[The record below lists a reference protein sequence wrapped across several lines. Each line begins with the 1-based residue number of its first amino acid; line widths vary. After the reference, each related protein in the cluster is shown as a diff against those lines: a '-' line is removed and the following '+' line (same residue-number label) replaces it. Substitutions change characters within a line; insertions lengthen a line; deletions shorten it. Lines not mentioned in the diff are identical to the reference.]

1 MQVNK
6 GDIFRVGRHIVACG
20 DSCDRDFVKQVI
32 GNNKVS
38 AVLTDPPYGVA
49 YVENKKDLVKIK
61 SGKIIENDHIQSEDE
76 YEEFT
81 RKWIGAIIP
90 YLSEYNS
97 FHIFNSDS
105 MFLALRTGMQKS
117 GIHFSQMLVW
127 QKNQPVMG
135 MKDYL
140 SQFEVIA
147 YGWFGKHRFQRS
159 KAKSVIYHPK
169 PKKSG
174 LHPTQKPVGL
184 FRKIIPNVTKMND
197 IVYDPFLGSG
207 TTLIACEHLHRICI
221 GIEKDTEYVATSLL
235 RWEKLTELKVER
247 IAEYESGNSK

>member
-6 GDIFRVGRHIVACG
+6 GDIFKVGVHIIACG
-20 DSCDRDFVKQVI
+20 DSCDRDFVKKVI
-32 GNNKVS
+32 GINKVTS
-38 AVLTDPPYGVA
+38 VLTDPPYGVA

-61 SGKIIENDHIQSEDE
+61 SDKIIENDHIQSEEE

-81 RKWIGAIIP
+81 RKWIGAVIP
-90 YLSEYNS
+90 YLTEYNS

-105 MFLALRTGMQKS
+105 MFLALRTAMQKS

-127 QKNQPVMG
+127 IKNQPVMG

-147 YGWFGKHRFQRS
+147 YGWFGKHKFQRS
-159 KAKSVIYHPK
+159 KAKSVINHPK

-184 FRKIIPNVTKMND
+184 LRKLILDITKIGD

-207 TTLIACEHLHRICI
+207 TTLIACEKLHRICI
-221 GIEKDTEYVATSLL
+221 GFEMDLEYGKFILD
-235 RWEKLTELKVER
+235 RWCPLPQ
-247 IAEYESGNSK
+247 